1 MDVLSLTWEKS
12 EAIAIA
18 AKTELRDA
26 YDNDKLLVGLRQK
39 ENWEEDVRV
48 FCTDG
53 GRRVCVGRL
62 PDGEYRS
69 FDWCVARL

>member
-39 ENWEEDVRV
+39 ENREEDVRV
-48 FCTDG
+48 FCTNG
-53 GRRVCVGRL
+53 NRCVRIGCL
-62 PDGEYRS
+62 SDGEYRS
-69 FDWCVARL
+69 FDWRVARL